1 VLGTVVL
8 VAVAALGVA
17 TRPGPDGVG
26 RLAGHPVLTIV
37 SGSMSPAF
45 DTGDAAVDRV
55 VASET
60 TTLHSGDV
68 ITFRAPAADGAT
80 SSVLITHRITAVIR
94 SAGGA
99 TLYATR
105 GDHNQTDD
113 PAPVPASNVVAV
125 YQFHVPVAG
134 CVPRRISGSAPP
146 PGTSEPPR
154 PSSRLPEPVP
164 ASSGRWSSARP

>member
-1 VLGTVVL
+1 V
-8 VAVAALGVA
+8 
-17 TRPGPDGVG
+17 P
-26 RLAGHPVLTIV
+26 
-37 SGSMSPAF
+37 
-45 DTGDAAVDRV
+45 
-55 VASET
+55 ASET

-125 YQFHVPVAG
+125 YQFHVPLAGYLLRFAHTSPRVHRAPARPGGVAG
-134 CVPRRISGSAPP
+134 RLRAGADVAAHAACGGERPRRKCVPRGSTAYALSHQPTGSAGP
-146 PGTSEPPR
+146 
-154 PSSRLPEPVP
+154 
-164 ASSGRWSSARP
+164 ARPLHIHIIPQG